1 MNKEGDHY
9 LQLEAV
15 IDTSTTDSNRPSA
28 KKFPRT
34 KDDRL
39 KQVDYF
45 LINDQVHIINYII
58 YILNIML
65 YTHIIYV
72 LNIIYCN

>member
-28 KKFPRT
+28 KKFSRT

-39 KQVDYF
+39 KQVGYF

-58 YILNIML
+58 Y
-65 YTHIIYV
+65 V

>member
-15 IDTSTTDSNRPSA
+15 IGTSTTDSNRPSA

-39 KQVDYF
+39 KLVDYF
-45 LINDQVHIINYII
+45 LINDQVHIINCII
-58 YILNIML
+58 YILNML